1 MKRLWAAVAVLSLVT
16 ACGSTVQVTGTAV
29 AGGSQDGLSAP
40 GGGAASPGGS
50 TLSPDGLGGST
61 GAAGPG
67 TSGASGTPGSVA
79 GPVGTGGATGGSVPA
94 GGTTGTATVGRGP
107 ESGRGFTKTTISLG
121 VATAN
126 DYNNFVGSTGLKGVS
141 YEGDTRVWF
150 QAVVNQINSHG
161 GLLGRKV
168 VLVPHDFSTAQELSD
183 TAAANQAACV
193 TWTQDHP
200 VFAVLFAGFIVD
212 DTLLKCL
219 GKAQTPLV
227 YPGAGLDYPLH
238 YQQTYRQ
245 YPLFFN
251 LAQMVGDD
259 FDRVAIARLTARGFF
274 GPWDTRNGRPGTTA
288 ANPTRIGIVGF
299 DDPDGAVQLASEKK
313 QLAANHLPEPT
324 VVECPRSLQNKISC
338 EQSAVLK
345 FAAGG
350 VTHVFGADTT
360 FMKNASSQG
369 YRPRYWIAVQAAL
382 FAANVDA
389 SQMTGAMSENYVPF
403 TDVAAAD
410 YPGDPTPATTFCRKL
425 MKAAGQGTTDP
436 NTLDLQMSVCDEFF
450 FVQAAVAKAGSLG
463 QGALRT
469 GMEALGSSVQSAL
482 TWTTFLG
489 PARHTSVTALRDI
502 TYLADKSA
510 FVYASSKNYS

>member
-1 MKRLWAAVAVLSLVT
+1 MKRIWAAVAIAVLVS
-16 ACGSTVQVTGTAV
+16 ACGSTVQVKGTAV
-29 AGGSQDGLSAP
+29 AGGSGDGLSAP
-40 GGGAASPGGS
+40 LDSGGSQSGSTLAASPSGGS
-50 TLSPDGLGGST
+50 S
-61 GAAGPG
+61 GAAVGG
-67 TSGASGTPGSVA
+67 TS
-79 GPVGTGGATGGSVPA
+79 GTGGAVSGPSLSAGSTGGSAA
-94 GGTTGTATVGRGP
+94 GGGATGATRLGNGP

-126 DYNNFVGSTGLKGVS
+126 DYNTFVGSTGLKGVS

-150 QAVVNQINSHG
+150 QAVVNEINSHG

-219 GKAQTPLV
+219 DKAQTPLV
-227 YPGAGLDYPLH
+227 FPGAGLDYPLH
-238 YQQTYRQ
+238 YQQTYNK

-259 FDRVAIARLTARGFF
+259 FDRVSIARLTARGFF
-274 GPWDTRNGRPGTTA
+274 SPWDTRNGRPGTTA

-299 DDPDGAVQLASEKK
+299 DDPDGAVQIASEKK
-313 QLAANHLPEPT
+313 QLAANHLPAPT

-382 FAANVDA
+382 FAANVSAD
-389 SQMTGAMSENYVPF
+389 QMTGAMSENYVPF
-403 TDVAAAD
+403 TDVDAAE
-410 YPGDPTPATTFCRKL
+410 YPGDPTPATTFCKKL

-450 FVQAAVAKAGSLG
+450 YVQAAVAKAGSLG
-463 QGALRT
+463 PGALRA
-469 GMEALGSSVQSAL
+469 GLEALGSSVQSAL
-482 TWTTFLG
+482 TWTSFLG
-489 PARHTSVTALRDI
+489 PNRHASATALRDI
-502 TYLADKSA
+502 AYLADKGK
-510 FVYASSKNYS
+510 FVYVSTKNYS

>member
-1 MKRLWAAVAVLSLVT
+1 MKRLSAAVAAVALLS
-16 ACGSTVQVTGTAV
+16 ACGSTVQVKATGV
-29 AGGSQDGLSAP
+29 AGGAGDGLSAP
-40 GGGAASPGGS
+40 GTSGTSQGGS
-50 TLSPDGLGGST
+50 PLASSPTGSST
-61 GAAGPG
+61 GRSAPGSSGTG
-67 TSGASGTPGSVA
+67 TSVSGPS
-79 GPVGTGGATGGSVPA
+79 GPGGATGGSVTG
-94 GGTTGTATVGRGP
+94 GGTTGAAIAGRGP

-126 DYNNFVGSTGLKGVS
+126 DYNTFVGSTGLKGVS

-150 QAVVNQINSHG
+150 QAAVNQINAHG

-183 TAAANQAACV
+183 TASANQAACV

-200 VFAVLFAGFIVD
+200 VYAVLFAGFIVD

-219 GKAQTPLV
+219 DKAQTPLIF
-227 YPGAGLDYPLH
+227 PGAGLDYPLH
-238 YQQTYRQ
+238 YRQTYKQ

-259 FDRVAIARLTARGFF
+259 FDRVSIARLNARGFF
-274 GPWDTRNGRPGTTA
+274 TPWDTRNGKPAGATT
-288 ANPTRIGIVGF
+288 PVRIGIVGF
-299 DDPDGAVQLASEKK
+299 DDPDGAIQIASEKK

-324 VVECPRSLQNKISC
+324 VVQCPRSLQNKISC
-338 EQSAVLK
+338 EQSTVLK

-350 VTHVFGADTT
+350 ITHVFGADTT

-382 FAANVDA
+382 FAANVSAD
-389 SQMTGAMSENYVPF
+389 QMTGAMSENYVPF
-403 TDVAAAD
+403 TDVDAAH
-410 YPGDPTPATTFCRKL
+410 YPGDPTPATTICKKL
-425 MKAAGQGTTDP
+425 MKAAGQGSTDP

-450 FVQAAVAKAGSLG
+450 FVQAAVAKVGYLG
-463 QGALRT
+463 PGALRA
-469 GMEALGSSVQSAL
+469 GMEALGSSEQSAL

-489 PARHTSVTALRDI
+489 PNQHTSVTGLRDI
-502 TYLADKSA
+502 AYVADKGT
-510 FVYASSKNYS
+510 FVYVSTKNYS